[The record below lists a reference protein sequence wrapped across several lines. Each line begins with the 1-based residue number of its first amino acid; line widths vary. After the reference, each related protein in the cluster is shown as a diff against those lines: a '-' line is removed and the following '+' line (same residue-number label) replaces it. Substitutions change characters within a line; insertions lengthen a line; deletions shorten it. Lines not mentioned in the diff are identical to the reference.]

1 MLHREFTVTQ
11 AQTIHFKKA
20 MEDKRRELRGEIHS
34 QSSRIK
40 IDQSEHDPIDQVQS
54 MHIREETATHL
65 GRRSRTLAEIDLS
78 LHAIA
83 DGTYGLCIDC
93 EEPISLKRLE
103 SIPWA
108 SRCIH
113 CQQEFELHEAEELR
127 AA

>member
-1 MLHREFTVTQ
+1 MTK

-20 MEDKRRELRGEIHS
+20 MEDKRRELLGDIHS

-40 IDQSEHDPIDQVQS
+40 IEDSEHDPIDQVQS
-54 MHIREETATHL
+54 MHFREESATHL
-65 GRRSRTLAEIDLS
+65 GRRSRILAEIELS
-78 LHAIA
+78 LHAMSE
-83 DGTYGLCIDC
+83 GSYGLCIDC

-108 SRCIH
+108 PRCIH
-113 CQQEFELHEAEELR
+113 CQQALELHEAEVQQ

>member
-1 MLHREFTVTQ
+1 MTK

-20 MEDKRRELRGEIHS
+20 MEDERRELLGDIHS
-34 QSSRIK
+34 QSSRMK
-40 IDQSEHDPIDQVQS
+40 IDESEHDPIDQVQS

-65 GRRSRTLAEIDLS
+65 GRRSRILAEIDLS
-78 LHAIA
+78 LRAIS
-83 DGTYGLCIDC
+83 DGSYGLCIDC

-108 SRCIH
+108 PRCIR
-113 CQQEFELHEAEELR
+113 CQQAYELHEAGEQQ